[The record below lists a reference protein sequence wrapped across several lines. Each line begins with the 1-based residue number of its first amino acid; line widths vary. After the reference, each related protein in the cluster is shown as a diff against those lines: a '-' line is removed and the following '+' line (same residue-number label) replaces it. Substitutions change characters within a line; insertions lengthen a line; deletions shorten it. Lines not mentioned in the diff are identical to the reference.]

1 MKLKVLFINHPE
13 KECGVHQ
20 FGVNTAAAISQSTAV
35 DFIYAEC
42 STAEDLAR
50 HIATHDPVAIIY
62 NYYGSTMPWLGTKH
76 TRGNKI
82 IHIGIIHEV
91 TQERVNTANKTL
103 FDFHIAPDPTVLLT
117 NPIVFKTGR
126 LIPAFIG
133 SSQQPAKLTI
143 GSFGFGTKGKGYTE
157 IIEAVQKEFDEAL
170 IRFNI
175 PFARFGDADGQGA
188 RAYADACQKL
198 ITKPG
203 IELKITHE
211 FLSQQE
217 VLEFL
222 DSNTLNCF
230 FYDENKKRG
239 ISSVIDLALGVDRP
253 LAITKSNMFRH
264 VTGTHPSICIEDTT
278 LKQIIA
284 QGTRPLAEYKKEWT
298 PENLCWDYERIIK
311 DAIAHHQPQSAS
323 GSRLKALIEKTP
335 ARRILRKLQ
344 KFARFSSNQDK
355 LMLAGQVKQRQ
366 EDYKQ
371 YNIPAAGTL
380 VYTSTYN
387 RILDNN
393 AREQYD
399 KVIKLLCQ
407 ICPDE
412 MSRKIPEANIQQ
424 AFVFETVRDL
434 SRLFTDPRILS
445 VGCYEDTAYIG
456 LQKLGIKTD
465 GIDPLLNYD
474 LTTFMD
480 KPGVKEN
487 NYDIIFSTSVIEHVF
502 DDEKFV
508 KEISELLKP
517 GGYIVFTCDYN
528 QDYKPGD
535 KIPRQDFRFY
545 TKNDLTTRLPAA
557 MNNVEIHGPA
567 EWDCPKPD
575 FWFEKINYTFASFVG
590 KKKN

>member
-1 MKLKVLFINHPE
+1 MSKKVLFINHPE

-20 FGVNTAAAISQSTAV
+20 YGENTSSAISQSKEF
-35 DFIYAEC
+35 DFIYCEC
-42 STAEDLAR
+42 ANGQDLVE
-50 HIATHDPVAIIY
+50 HISRHDPVAIIY
-62 NYYGSTMPWLGTKH
+62 NYYGSTMPWLSTEQ
-76 TRGNKI
+76 TRGNQI

-126 LIPAFIG
+126 LIPIYKG
-133 SSQQPAKLTI
+133 NTMPPEKLSI

-157 IIEAVQKEFDEAL
+157 IIDAVQNEFDEAL

-188 RAYADACQKL
+188 HAYAEACKKL

-203 IELKITHE
+203 IELKITHD

-222 DSNTLNCF
+222 ASNTLNCF
-230 FYDENKKRG
+230 FYDENKNRG

-253 LAITKSNMFRH
+253 IAITKSNMFRH
-264 VTGTHPSICIEDTT
+264 VTHTQPSICIEDSS
-278 LKQIIA
+278 LRQIISN
-284 QGTRPLAEYKKEWT
+284 GTGPLSAYKKEWT
-298 PENLCWDYERIIK
+298 PANLCWDYERIIRC
-311 DAIAHHQPQSAS
+311 AIAYHQPQSARR
-323 GSRLKALIEKTP
+323 SRIKALLEKTP
-335 ARRILRKLQ
+335 ARRIFRKL
-344 KFARFSSNQDK
+344 KKIARFSSNKDK

-366 EDYKQ
+366 DIYKQ
-371 YNIPAAGTL
+371 YNISSSGTL
-380 VYTSTYN
+380 VYTHIYN
-387 RILDNN
+387 RILDNK

-399 KVIKLLCQ
+399 PVIKLLCQ
-407 ICPDE
+407 LCSDE

-434 SRLFTDPRILS
+434 SRLFNSPRILS
-445 VGCYEDTAYIG
+445 VGCYEDTAYMG
-456 LQKLGIKTD
+456 LLKLGITAD

-474 LTTFMD
+474 LTTFME

-487 NYDIIFSTSVIEHVF
+487 KYDIIFSTSVIEHVS

-508 KEISELLKP
+508 KEISELLNP
-517 GGYIVFTCDYN
+517 GGYIVFTCDYK

-535 KIPRQDFRFY
+535 KIPRVDFRFY
-545 TKNDLTTRLPAA
+545 TKEDLTTRLPKA
-557 MNNVEIHGPA
+557 MKDIEIHGPA
-567 EWDCPKPD
+567 EWDCPQPD

-590 KKKN
+590 KKRS